1 MSESTKKHLKNLLL
15 TLGVMGCAFIVSLIL
30 QELLEINEHITTV
43 FVFGVFIIS
52 LFSEGYFWGIL
63 AAFISMMAV
72 NFAFSFPYFSFNF
85 TIPENIISAIITVII
100 SVMTSALTTKLK
112 IWQQLRAEGER
123 EKIRANLLRAISHD
137 LRTPLTAIYGSSE
150 ALLESYEGLSDEQ
163 KRKLISGIK
172 EDSHWLID
180 MVENLLSVTRIDG
193 GKIELVKTPTS
204 LDELIDATLIKFK
217 KRYPDANIK
226 LDLADEV
233 IIVPMDVMLMGQVLM
248 NILENAVKHAVGADE
263 IRLRTYAEGTKAI
276 FQISDN
282 GCGIPED
289 QLPTIFLG
297 YRKGDEVGDAD
308 MRKRSM
314 GIGLSVCAT
323 IIKAHGGTITAEN
336 LPEGGA
342 KFTFALEK
350 EDYDDQQ

>member
-1 MSESTKKHLKNLLL
+1 MSEHNKKHLKNLLL
-15 TLGVMGCAFIVSLIL
+15 TIGIMSCAFIVSLAL
-30 QELLEINEHITTV
+30 QELLAINDHINTV
-43 FVFGVFIIS
+43 FVFGVFVIS
-52 LFSEGYFWGIL
+52 LLSEGYFWGIL

-85 TIPENIISAIITVII
+85 TIPENIISAIITIII
-100 SVMTSALTTKLK
+100 SVMTSALTTQLK
-112 IWQQLRAEGER
+112 QWQILRAEGER

-137 LRTPLTAIYGSSE
+137 LRTPLTAIFGSSE
-150 ALLESYEGLSDEQ
+150 ALLENYEGLSDEQ
-163 KRKLISGIK
+163 KHKLVSGIK
-172 EDSHWLID
+172 EDSRWLID

-217 KRYPDANIK
+217 KRYPDANVK

-233 IIVPMDVMLMGQVLM
+233 IIVPMDAMLMGQVLM
-248 NILENAVKHAVGADE
+248 NILENAVKHAIGADK
-263 IRLRTYAEGTKAI
+263 ILLRTYADGGYAVFEI
-276 FQISDN
+276 CDN
-282 GCGIPED
+282 GCGIPND
-289 QLPTIFLG
+289 QIDTIFLG
-297 YRKGDEVGDAD
+297 YRHGEEMGNGD
-308 MRKRSM
+308 MKKRSM